1 MSQPPAGEEAV
12 TRSRPFRELPQFYY
26 HTHFVEM
33 LSFVERHYAHA
44 LRSEDRDFLEV
55 FRGLP
60 HAAQCLYVR
69 LVNRKGSVLGVG
81 KLDYPE
87 LGPAEPLIENLIG
100 ARLAARPELVDF
112 EEVLPALSCADLRAV
127 LDRVSPGLRRSPR
140 KAELVRHAR
149 EAVGAPRFL
158 SALDRSR
165 WVVQRQTDVVGY
177 LLFLFFGTV
186 QQGTL
191 RFTMRDLGIVRT
203 QAHDATYEPRFAS
216 REDAIET
223 WFFASRKARL
233 RALGVPAVDALVREL
248 GRWPEPVS
256 ATGAMQA
263 DSLAKRLG
271 HALEQQARTDDAL
284 AVYRRGT
291 TAHCLERQVRLLL
304 QGGHKEAAR
313 DVLESCLD
321 TPRSDEEWLFAQDLY
336 ARQFGGKRTSTLT
349 DVLREAACI
358 RLDQAASDSPER
370 AVVDWFQRQ
379 GHEAWRAEN
388 TLWRTLFGLV
398 FWDLLFGEAANAR
411 HSPFDALPAGLDD
424 GSFYAQ
430 QQAAIEQ
437 ILEVCATGAGLRR
450 QIVAAATRY
459 HGEANALFR
468 WHAPTLDGVFALAR
482 LGDAQSV
489 VQVLREL
496 ARDFRTAHG
505 FPDLLVADAE
515 GLRFV
520 EVKTSGDQLRRNQL
534 LRIEQLRAAGLRA
547 DVLRVEWFVDPEQA
561 YVVVDVE
568 TTGGRSEHHRVTEI
582 GAVRVVGGQIVDR
595 FQTLIQ
601 PDRRIPA
608 SITRLTGISDAMVA
622 DAPRFADVAS
632 SFAEFLDGAIFVAH
646 NVEFDYG
653 FISREFRR
661 LGSPFRMPKLC
672 TCATMRRL
680 FPGHASY
687 SLKSLCADFDI
698 ALDQHHRA
706 LCDAEAAAGLLQ
718 HINDR
723 REALGE
729 ASATQD
735 GTV

>member
-1 MSQPPAGEEAV
+1 MSELPAELSTGAAARL
-12 TRSRPFRELPQFYY
+12 RSFRELPQFYY

-33 LSFVERHYAHA
+33 LSFVEQHYAHA
-44 LRSEDRDFLEV
+44 LRAEDRAFLEV
-55 FRGLP
+55 FRALP

-87 LGPAEPLIENLIG
+87 LGAAEPLIETLIR
-100 ARLAARPELVDF
+100 ARLAARPDVDDF
-112 EEVLPALSCADLRAV
+112 EGVLPALSCADLRAV
-127 LDRVSPGLRRSPR
+127 LDRVSPGLRRSLR
-140 KAELVRHAR
+140 KAELTAHAR
-149 EAVGAPRFL
+149 ESVGATRFL
-158 SALDRSR
+158 PALDRAR
-165 WVVQRQTDVVGY
+165 WVVQRRTDVVGY

-216 REDAIET
+216 REDATET

-233 RALGVPAVDALVREL
+233 RALGAPAIDTLVREL

-256 ATGAMQA
+256 ATGAMHA
-263 DSLAKRLG
+263 DALAERLG
-271 HALEQQARTDDAL
+271 RALEQASRTDDAL
-284 AVYRRGT
+284 AVYRRGA

-304 QGGHKEAAR
+304 QAGHKDAAR

-349 DVLREAACI
+349 DVLREADCI
-358 RLDQAASDSPER
+358 RLDQAVSDSPER
-370 AVVDWFQRQ
+370 AVVDWYTRR

-398 FWDLLFGEAANAR
+398 FWDLLFGEAADAR
-411 HSPFDALPAGLDD
+411 HSPFDALPAGVDD
-424 GSFYAQ
+424 GGFYAQ
-430 QQAAIEQ
+430 QQSAVEHTLAT
-437 ILEVCATGAGLRR
+437 CATAPGLQR
-450 QIVAAATRY
+450 QVVAAATRY
-459 HGEANALFR
+459 HGEANAIFR

-482 LGDAQSV
+482 LGAPEAI
-489 VQVLREL
+489 VQILREL
-496 ARDFRTAHG
+496 ARDFRNAHG
-505 FPDLLVADAE
+505 FPDLLVVDDG

-547 DVLRVEWFVDPEQA
+547 DVLRVEWFVDPEQP

-568 TTGGRSEHHRVTEI
+568 TTGGRGDYHRVTEI
-582 GAVRVVGGQIVDR
+582 GAVRVVDGQVVER

-601 PDRRIPA
+601 PERRIPA

-622 DAPRFADVAS
+622 DAPRFVDIAA

-661 LGSPFRMPKLC
+661 LGMPFRMPKLC

-706 LCDAEAAAGLLQ
+706 LCDAEAAAELLRY
-718 HINDR
+718 INER
-723 REALGE
+723 RSALE
-729 ASATQD
+729 PAAPD
-735 GTV
+735 

>member
-1 MSQPPAGEEAV
+1 MA
-12 TRSRPFRELPQFYY
+12 RPRTFRELPQFYY

-33 LSFVERHYAHA
+33 LSFVEQHYAHA
-44 LRSEDRDFLEV
+44 LRAEDRDFLEV

-87 LGPAEPLIENLIG
+87 LGPAEPLIDRLIR
-100 ARLAARPELVDF
+100 ARLAARPDVKDF
-112 EEVLPALSCADLRAV
+112 EDVLPALSCADLRAA
-127 LDRVSPGLRRSPR
+127 LDRVSPGLRRSLR
-140 KAELVRHAR
+140 KAELMAHAR
-149 EAVGAPRFL
+149 EAVGATRFVQT
-158 SALDRSR
+158 LDRSR
-165 WVVQRQTDVVGY
+165 WVVQRQTDVAGY
-177 LLFLFFGTV
+177 LLFLFFGNV

-203 QAHDATYEPRFAS
+203 NAHDATYEPRFAS
-216 REDAIET
+216 REDATET
-223 WFFASRKARL
+223 WFYASRKARL
-233 RALGVPAVDALVREL
+233 RALGAPAVDALVREL

-256 ATGAMQA
+256 ATGALHA
-263 DSLAKRLG
+263 DALAERLG
-271 HALEQQARTDDAL
+271 RALEQQTRTDDAL
-284 AVYRRGT
+284 AVYRRGA

-304 QGGHKEAAR
+304 RAGHKDAAR

-349 DVLREAACI
+349 DVLREADCI
-358 RLDQAASDSPER
+358 RLDQAVSDSPER
-370 AVVDWFQRQ
+370 AVVAWFARR

-398 FWDLLFGEAANAR
+398 FWDLLFGEAADAR

-430 QQAAIEQ
+430 QQPAIER
-437 ILEVCATGAGLRR
+437 ILEVCSTGRGLQRQLVAT
-450 QIVAAATRY
+450 ATRF
-459 HGEANALFR
+459 HGEANAIFR

-482 LGDAQSV
+482 LGDSQGV
-489 VQVLREL
+489 VQILRDL
-496 ARDFRTAHG
+496 ARDFRSAHG
-505 FPDLLVADAE
+505 FPDLLVADS

-520 EVKTSGDQLRRNQL
+520 EVKASGDQLRRNQL
-534 LRIEQLRAAGLRA
+534 LRIEQLRAAGLQA
-547 DVLRVEWFVDPEQA
+547 DVLRVEWFVDPEQP

-568 TTGGRSEHHRVTEI
+568 TTGGRGDHHRVTEI
-582 GAVRVVGGQIVDR
+582 GAVRVVGGEVVDR

-622 DAPRFADVAS
+622 DAPRFADIAS
-632 SFAEFLDGAIFVAH
+632 SFAEFLEGAIFVAH

-687 SLKSLCADFDI
+687 SLKSLCADLDI
-698 ALDQHHRA
+698 ALDRHHRA

-718 HINDR
+718 HINER
-723 REALGE
+723 RFVLESEGP
-729 ASATQD
+729 D
-735 GTV
+735 

>member
-1 MSQPPAGEEAV
+1 MPEQPAE
-12 TRSRPFRELPQFYY
+12 SRTEVVARPRAFRELPQFYY

-33 LSFVERHYAHA
+33 LSFVEQHYAHA
-44 LRSEDRDFLEV
+44 LRAEDREFLNV
-55 FRGLP
+55 FRELP

-87 LGPAEPLIENLIG
+87 LGPAEPLVDTLIRAG
-100 ARLAARPELVDF
+100 LAARPDVDDF
-112 EEVLPALSCADLRAV
+112 EDVLPALSCTDLRAA
-127 LDRVSPGLRRSPR
+127 LDRVSPGLRRSLR
-140 KAELVRHAR
+140 KAELMAHAR
-149 EAVGAPRFL
+149 EAVGATRFL
-158 SALDRSR
+158 QALERSR
-165 WVVQRQTDVVGY
+165 WVVQRQTDVAGY
-177 LLFLFFGTV
+177 LLFLFFGNV

-216 REDAIET
+216 REDATET
-223 WFFASRKARL
+223 WFYASRKARL
-233 RALGVPAVDALVREL
+233 RALGAPAVDTLVREL

-256 ATGAMQA
+256 ATGGLQA
-263 DSLAKRLG
+263 DALAERLG
-271 HALEQQARTDDAL
+271 RALEQQARTDDAL
-284 AVYRRGT
+284 AVYRRGA

-304 QGGHKEAAR
+304 QVGHKDAAR

-349 DVLREAACI
+349 DVLREADCI
-358 RLDQAASDSPER
+358 RLDQAVSDSPER
-370 AVVDWFQRQ
+370 AVVDWFVRQ

-398 FWDLLFGEAANAR
+398 FWDLLFGEAADAR

-424 GSFYAQ
+424 GSFYTHQ
-430 QQAAIEQ
+430 QPAIES
-437 ILEVCATGAGLRR
+437 ILEVCATSAGLQR
-450 QIVAAATRY
+450 QVVAAATSF

-482 LGDAQSV
+482 MGDPRGV
-489 VQVLREL
+489 VQILREL
-496 ARDFRTAHG
+496 ARDFRNAHG
-505 FPDLLVADAE
+505 FPDLLVADDA

-520 EVKTSGDQLRRNQL
+520 EVKASGDQLRRNQL
-534 LRIEQLRAAGLRA
+534 LRIEQLRAAGLQA
-547 DVLRVEWFVDPEQA
+547 DVLRVAWFVDPEQP

-568 TTGGRSEHHRVTEI
+568 TTGGRGEHHRVTEI
-582 GAVRVVGGQIVDR
+582 GAVRVVGGEIVDR
-595 FQTLIQ
+595 FQTLLQ

-622 DAPRFADVAS
+622 DAPRFADIAS

-661 LGSPFRMPKLC
+661 LGTPFRMPKLC

-687 SLKSLCADFDI
+687 SLKALCADFDI
-698 ALDQHHRA
+698 ALGQHHRA

-718 HINDR
+718 HINER

-729 ASATQD
+729 ARYDAD
-735 GTV
+735 